1 MSSVA
6 ASVPHSQAER
16 LAQALSTLNDAQR
29 AAVEHG
35 VGAAIGDTRPLLVIA
50 GAGSGK
56 TSTLAHRVA
65 HLIAQGADPQRI
77 LLLTFS
83 RRAAQEMGRRAGQVL
98 ARVLGLGTESP
109 PALPW
114 AGTFHGIGA
123 RLLREYAT
131 SIGLDENFTIHDRGD
146 AEDLMGLVRHD
157 LGFSATERRFPRKGT
172 CLSIYS
178 RTVNT
183 CAPLAEVLRDAFPW
197 CADWEAELKRLFGA
211 YVEAKQRQQ
220 VLDYDDLLL
229 YWAEMVADPSWAQLV
244 GGRFDHVL
252 VDEYQDTNRLQSS
265 ILLALKPD
273 GHGLTVVG
281 DDAQSIY
288 SFRGATVR
296 NILDFPGQFSRSTAQ
311 GPEAVPARVVTLERN
326 YRSTQPILDVSN
338 AVIAAAAERHAKTL
352 WTDKPSAGRP
362 QIVLVPDEAQQACWV
377 ADRVLAHRE
386 GGLALKS
393 QAVLFRTSTHS
404 AALELELA
412 RRNIPFVKYGGL
424 KFLEASH
431 VKDLL
436 AVLRFAQNPRGRMAG
451 FRVTQL
457 IPGIGPATSARL
469 LDAMDQAADPAA
481 AVQDFSPPAAAKVEW
496 QRFADIYA
504 ALRAPALAWPAD
516 MELALDW
523 YLPHLERLHDDAGVR
538 RGDVEQ
544 LARLASG
551 YASRERFLTELTL
564 DPPEAT
570 SDRPGP
576 PLLDEDYLILSTIH
590 SAKGQEWTSVHVLN
604 VVDGCIPA
612 DVAQGAHELEEER
625 RLLYVAMTRARDHLH
640 LLVPQR
646 FYVTQQAA
654 RGDRHLYAGRTR
666 FIPESDAHR
675 FEHLTWPPPPARLVG
690 VPAPAATLDLLSRMR
705 ASWR

>member
-1 MSSVA
+1 MYSSKLPMQLATEAPPMSDA
-6 ASVPHSQAER
+6 GAATPAQRLASV
-16 LAQALSTLNDAQR
+16 LAALNDEQR
-29 AAVEHG
+29 DAVTHATAA
-35 VGAAIGDTRPLLVIA
+35 PLLVIA

-65 HLIAQGADPQRI
+65 HLIAGGVDPQRI

-83 RRAAQEMGRRAGQVL
+83 RRAAQEMERRAGLVV
-98 ARVLGLGTESP
+98 ARVLGLKSQAP

-123 RLLREYAT
+123 RLLREYAAH
-131 SIGLDENFTIHDRGD
+131 IGLQENFTIHDRGD
-146 AEDLMGLVRHD
+146 AEDLMGLVRND
-157 LGFSATERRFPRKGT
+157 IGLASMERRFPRKGT

-178 RTVNT
+178 RVVNT
-183 CAPLAEVLRDAFPW
+183 CAPLTDVLAHSFPW
-197 CADWEAELKRLFGA
+197 CAEWESELKRLFGA
-211 YVEAKQRQQ
+211 YVEAKQQQQ

-229 YWAEMVADPSWAQLV
+229 YWAGMVAEPTLAAEV
-244 GGRFDHVL
+244 GARFDHVL
-252 VDEYQDTNRLQSS
+252 VDEYQDTNLLQAA
-265 ILLALKPD
+265 ILRALKPD
-273 GHGLTVVG
+273 GRGVTVVG

-296 NILDFPGQFSRSTAQ
+296 NILDFPKQFTH
-311 GPEAVPARVVTLERN
+311 EARIVTLERN

-362 QIVLVPDEAQQACWV
+362 RLVLVADEASQARFV
-377 ADRVLAHRE
+377 ADSVLAHRE

-424 KFLEASH
+424 KFLEAAH

-436 AVLRFAQNPRGRMAG
+436 AVLRFAENPRGRMAG

-457 IPGIGPATSARL
+457 IPGIGPVTSTRL
-469 LDAMDQAADPAA
+469 LDAMAEAADPG
-481 AVQDFSPPAAAKVEW
+481 AVVQQFVPPPAAQVEW
-496 QRFADIYA
+496 ARFAAVYA
-504 ALRAPALAWPAD
+504 QLRAPALAWPAD
-516 MELALDW
+516 MELALRW
-523 YLPHLERLHDDAGVR
+523 YVPHLERLHDDAGLR

-564 DPPEAT
+564 DPPDAT

-604 VVDGCIPA
+604 VVDGCMPA
-612 DVAQGAHELEEER
+612 DVAQGAQELEEER

-666 FIPESDAHR
+666 FISAADAER
-675 FEHLTWPPPPARLVG
+675 FEHETWPAPPPRAPHVPPPA
-690 VPAPAATLDLLSRMR
+690 ATIDLLSRMR
-705 ASWR
+705 AAWR

>member
-6 ASVPHSQAER
+6 IPVLLRQEER
-16 LAQALSTLNDAQR
+16 LAAVLAELNEAQR

-35 VGAAIGDTRPLLVIA
+35 TGEASPDPRPLLVIA

-65 HLIAQGADPQRI
+65 HLIAHGADPQRI

-83 RRAAQEMGRRAGQVL
+83 RRAAQEMERRAGQVL
-98 ARVLGLGTESP
+98 AKVLGLRSEAP
-109 PALPW
+109 PSLPW

-123 RLLREYAT
+123 RLLREYAAQ
-131 SIGLDENFTIHDRGD
+131 IGLDASFTIHDRGD
-146 AEDLMGLVRHD
+146 AEDLMGLVRSD
-157 LGFSATERRFPRKGT
+157 IGLAAMERRFPRKGT
-172 CLSIYS
+172 CLAIYS
-178 RTVNT
+178 RTVNGG
-183 CAPLAEVLRDAFPW
+183 APLAQVLAQAFPW
-197 CADWEAELKRLFGA
+197 CAEWEAELKRLFGA
-211 YVEAKQRQQ
+211 YVEAKQAQQ

-229 YWAEMVADPSWAQLV
+229 YWAEMVAEPALAVQV

-252 VDEYQDTNRLQSS
+252 VDEYQDTNLLQSA
-265 ILLALKPD
+265 ILRALKPD
-273 GHGLTVVG
+273 GRRLTVVG
-281 DDAQSIY
+281 DDAQAIY

-296 NILDFPGQFSRSTAQ
+296 NILDFPGQFTQ
-311 GPEAVPARVVTLERN
+311 PARIVTLERN

-352 WTDKPSAGRP
+352 WTDKPSMGPP
-362 QIVLVPDEAQQACWV
+362 QLVLVPDEAQQARFV
-377 ADRVLAHRE
+377 AERVLAHRE
-386 GGLALKS
+386 GGLPLKS
-393 QAVLFRTSTHS
+393 QAVLFRTSSHS

-424 KFLEASH
+424 KFLEAAH

-457 IPGIGPATSARL
+457 IPGIGPATSTRL
-469 LDAMDQAADPAA
+469 LEAMAEAEDPAA
-481 AVQDFSPPAAAKVEW
+481 VVQAFQPPAAAKEEW
-496 QRFADIYA
+496 ARFAAIYA
-504 ALRAPALAWPAD
+504 HLRAPELAWPAD
-516 MELALDW
+516 MELALRW
-523 YLPHLERLHDDAGVR
+523 YLPHLERLHDDAGLR
-538 RGDVEQ
+538 RGDIEQ

-590 SAKGQEWTSVHVLN
+590 SAKGQEWRSVHVLN

-612 DVAQGAHELEEER
+612 DVAQGAQELEEER

-640 LLVPQR
+640 LIVPQR
-646 FYVTQQAA
+646 FYVTQQAV

-666 FIPESDAHR
+666 FISAAEAR
-675 FEHLTWPPPPARLVG
+675 GFEQITWPPAPEQAPAVPPPAAVIDLRKRLR
-690 VPAPAATLDLLSRMR
+690 AA
-705 ASWR
+705 WR

>member
-1 MSSVA
+1 MQRLATPLAPA
-6 ASVPHSQAER
+6 AASQAER
-16 LAQALSTLNDAQR
+16 LAEALATLNDAQR
-29 AAVEHG
+29 AAVLHG
-35 VGAAIGDTRPLLVIA
+35 VDTALGPGQQDLRPLLVIA

-65 HLIAQGADPQRI
+65 HLIAGGADPQRL

-83 RRAAQEMGRRAGQVL
+83 RRAAQEMGRRAGQL
-98 ARVLGLGTESP
+98 LQRVLGLAAQTP

-123 RLLREYAT
+123 RLLREYAAQ
-131 SIGLDENFTIHDRGD
+131 IGLGENFTIHDRGD
-146 AEDLMGLVRHD
+146 AEDLMGLVRHE
-157 LGFSATERRFPRKGT
+157 LGLSSSTRRFPQKGT
-172 CLSIYS
+172 CLAIYS

-183 CAPLAEVLRDAFPW
+183 CAPLAEVLKEAFPW
-197 CADWEAELKRLFGA
+197 CAEWEAELKRLFGA
-211 YVEAKQRQQ
+211 YVEAKQQQQ

-229 YWAEMVADPSWAQLV
+229 YWSAMVAEPALAAQV

-252 VDEYQDTNRLQSS
+252 VDEYQDTNLLQAA
-265 ILLALKPD
+265 ILRAMKPD
-273 GHGLTVVG
+273 GRGLTVVG

-296 NILDFPGQFSRSTAQ
+296 NILDFPQQFGQ
-311 GPEAVPARVVTLERN
+311 PARIVTLERN

-338 AVIAAAAERHAKTL
+338 ALIAGAAERHAKTL

-362 QIVLVPDEAQQACWV
+362 QLVLVPDEAQQACWV

-393 QAVLFRTSTHS
+393 QAVLFRTSSHS

-412 RRNIPFVKYGGL
+412 RRNIPYVKYGGL
-424 KFLEASH
+424 KFLEAAH

-457 IPGIGPATSARL
+457 IPGIGPVSAARL
-469 LDAMDQAADPAA
+469 LDAMDQAGDPGA
-481 AVQDFSPPAAAKVEW
+481 AVQDFVPPAAAQVEW
-496 QRFADIYA
+496 ERFAATYA
-504 ALRAPALAWPAD
+504 ALRAPGLPWPAD
-516 MELALDW
+516 MELALAW
-523 YLPHLERLHDDAGVR
+523 YLPHLERLHDDAAVR

-544 LARLASG
+544 LARLAAG
-551 YASRERFLTELTL
+551 YGSRERFLTELTL

-590 SAKGQEWTSVHVLN
+590 SAKGQEWASVHVLN

-612 DVAQGAHELEEER
+612 DVAQGARELEEER

-646 FYVTQQAA
+646 FYVTQQAQ

-666 FIPESDAHR
+666 FIPAADAQR
-675 FEHLTWPPPPARLVG
+675 FEQQTWPPPPERAPH
-690 VPAPAATLDLLSRMR
+690 VPPPAATIDLLSRMR
-705 ASWR
+705 AAWR

>member
-1 MSSVA
+1 MQRLATPLAPA
-6 ASVPHSQAER
+6 AASQAER
-16 LAQALSTLNDAQR
+16 LAEALATLNDAQR
-29 AAVEHG
+29 AAVLHG
-35 VGAAIGDTRPLLVIA
+35 VDTALGPGQQDLRPLLVIA

-65 HLIAQGADPQRI
+65 HLIAGGADPQRL

-83 RRAAQEMGRRAGQVL
+83 RRAAQEMGRRAGQL
-98 ARVLGLGTESP
+98 LQRVLGLAAQTP

-123 RLLREYAT
+123 RLLREYAAQ
-131 SIGLDENFTIHDRGD
+131 IGLGENFTIHDRGD
-146 AEDLMGLVRHD
+146 AEDLMGLVRHE
-157 LGFSATERRFPRKGT
+157 LGLSSSTRRFPQKRT
-172 CLSIYS
+172 CLAIYS

-183 CAPLAEVLRDAFPW
+183 CAPLAEVLKEAFPW
-197 CADWEAELKRLFGA
+197 CAEWEAELKRLFGA
-211 YVEAKQRQQ
+211 YVEAKQQQQ

-229 YWAEMVADPSWAQLV
+229 YWSAMVAEPALAAQV

-252 VDEYQDTNRLQSS
+252 VDEYQDTNLLQAA
-265 ILLALKPD
+265 ILRAMKPD
-273 GHGLTVVG
+273 GRGLTVVG

-296 NILDFPGQFSRSTAQ
+296 NILDFPQQFGQ
-311 GPEAVPARVVTLERN
+311 PARIVTLERN
-326 YRSTQPILDVSN
+326 YRSTQPILDVST
-338 AVIAAAAERHAKTL
+338 ALIAGAAERHAKTL

-362 QIVLVPDEAQQACWV
+362 QLVLVPDEAQQACWV

-393 QAVLFRTSTHS
+393 QAVLFRTSSHS

-412 RRNIPFVKYGGL
+412 RRNIPYVKYGGL
-424 KFLEASH
+424 KFLEAAH

-457 IPGIGPATSARL
+457 IPGIGPVSAARL
-469 LDAMDQAADPAA
+469 LDAMDQAGDPGA
-481 AVQDFSPPAAAKVEW
+481 AVQDFVPPAAAQVEW
-496 QRFADIYA
+496 ERFAATYA
-504 ALRAPALAWPAD
+504 ALRAPGLPWPAD
-516 MELALDW
+516 MELALAW
-523 YLPHLERLHDDAGVR
+523 YLPHLERLHDDAAVR

-544 LARLASG
+544 LARLAAG
-551 YASRERFLTELTL
+551 YGSRERFLTELTL

-590 SAKGQEWTSVHVLN
+590 SAKGQEWASVHVLN

-612 DVAQGAHELEEER
+612 DVAQGARELEEER

-666 FIPESDAHR
+666 FIPAADAQR
-675 FEHLTWPPPPARLVG
+675 FEQQTWPPPPERAPH
-690 VPAPAATLDLLSRMR
+690 VPPPAATIDLLSRMR
-705 ASWR
+705 AAWR

>member
-1 MSSVA
+1 MQRLAIPLPRA
-6 ASVPHSQAER
+6 AGSQAER
-16 LAQALSTLNDAQR
+16 LAEALATLNDAQR
-29 AAVEHG
+29 AAVVHG
-35 VGAAIGDTRPLLVIA
+35 VDTALGPGQQDLRPLLVIA

-65 HLIAQGADPQRI
+65 HLIAGGADPQRL

-98 ARVLGLGTESP
+98 QRVLGLAAQTP

-123 RLLREYAT
+123 RLLREYAAQ
-131 SIGLDENFTIHDRGD
+131 IGLGENFTIHDRGD
-146 AEDLMGLVRHD
+146 AEDLMGLVRHE
-157 LGFSATERRFPRKGT
+157 LGLSSSTRRFPHKGT

-183 CAPLAEVLRDAFPW
+183 CAPLAEVLKEAFPW
-197 CADWEAELKRLFGA
+197 CAEWEAELKRLFGA
-211 YVEAKQRQQ
+211 YVEAKQQQQ

-229 YWAEMVADPSWAQLV
+229 YWSAMVAEPALAAQV

-252 VDEYQDTNRLQSS
+252 VDEYQDTNLLQAA
-265 ILLALKPD
+265 ILRAMKPD
-273 GHGLTVVG
+273 GRGLTVVG

-296 NILDFPGQFSRSTAQ
+296 NILDFPQQFGQ
-311 GPEAVPARVVTLERN
+311 PARIVTLERN

-338 AVIAAAAERHAKTL
+338 ALIAGAAERHAKTL

-362 QIVLVPDEAQQACWV
+362 QLVLVPDEAQQACWV

-393 QAVLFRTSTHS
+393 QAVLFRTSSHS

-412 RRNIPFVKYGGL
+412 RRNIPYVKYGGL
-424 KFLEASH
+424 KFLEAAH

-451 FRVTQL
+451 FRVTQM
-457 IPGIGPATSARL
+457 IPGIGPVSSARL
-469 LDAMDQAADPAA
+469 LDAMDQAGDPGA
-481 AVQDFSPPAAAKVEW
+481 AVQDFVPPAAAQVEW
-496 QRFADIYA
+496 QRFAATYA
-504 ALRAPALAWPAD
+504 ALRAPGLPWPAD
-516 MELALDW
+516 MELALAW
-523 YLPHLERLHDDAGVR
+523 YLPHLERLHDDAAVR

-544 LARLASG
+544 LARLAAG
-551 YASRERFLTELTL
+551 YGSRERFLTELTL

-590 SAKGQEWTSVHVLN
+590 SAKGQEWKSVHVLN

-612 DVAQGAHELEEER
+612 DVAQGARELEEER

-666 FIPESDAHR
+666 FIPAADAQR
-675 FEHLTWPPPPARLVG
+675 FEQQTWPPPPERAPH
-690 VPAPAATLDLLSRMR
+690 VPPPAATIDLLSRMR
-705 ASWR
+705 AAWR